1 MQERGLPVRTGIG
14 LIGEG
19 AGAWLTCE
27 DRDWTDR

>member
-1 MQERGLPVRTGIG
+1 MQERGLPVRTGTG

-19 AGAWLTCE
+19 AGAWFTCE